1 MDEPI
6 TGQTSGTA
14 LINMAGVSKNTDQ
27 AQLIDDL
34 KKSLTAEM
42 EKEYK
47 L

>member
-6 TGQTSGTA
+6 TGQTSGPA
-14 LINMAGVSKNTDQ
+14 LINMAGVSKNTEQ

-34 KKSLTAEM
+34 TKSLTEA
-42 EKEYK
+42 